1 MTIKYAVKMLKNK
14 FYPLEYPEGTQLEQ
28 GQYILVRTEKG
39 EEAVRVF
46 EVNSEVAAHWEKY
59 KPEALPLVRIMSK
72 EDIAHL
78 DEIKKDEYIAFNKCK
93 ELVQK
98 HNLLM
103 NLVQTRYT
111 FDKKKI
117 TFYYTAQERVD
128 FRELLKDLTQ
138 TFKRVRIDLR
148 HIGVRDE
155 TSIVEGCGLCGKPFC
170 CCSWLRKF
178 DSINIKLAKDQGM
191 PITPGKISGT
201 CGRLLCCLNYEYKD
215 YIEAAKEMPPVG
227 SGVMTEDGL
236 GRVCSINFVS
246 EKISVKLE
254 DGKIKEYQKNA
265 LEMVDTKV
273 DIDIDIPQNLMYAEE
288 EGASKSDIKKLED
301 DRNSTTGN
309 V

>member
-1 MTIKYAVKMLKNK
+1 MIKFAVKMLKNK
-14 FYPLEYPEGTQLEQ
+14 FYPLIYSEGTELEN
-28 GQYILVRTEKG
+28 GQYVLVQTEKG
-39 EEAVRVF
+39 EEAVKVF
-46 EVNSEVAAHWEKY
+46 LVNSEIANHWEKY
-59 KPEALPLVRIMSK
+59 KPEPLKLIRVMNK
-72 EDIAHL
+72 EDIARL
-78 DEIKKDEYIAFNKCK
+78 DDIKKEEYIAFNKCK
-93 ELVQK
+93 NLVNNHKLQ
-98 HNLLM
+98 M
-103 NLVQTRYT
+103 NLVQARYT
-111 FDKKKI
+111 FDMRKI

-138 TFKRVRIDLR
+138 TFKRTRIDLR

-155 TSIVEGCGLCGKPFC
+155 TSIVEGNGLCGKPFC

-215 YIEAAKEMPPVG
+215 YIAAAKEMPPVG
-227 SGVMTEDGL
+227 CGVMTADGL
-236 GRVCSINFVS
+236 GRVCSINFLN

-254 DGKIKEYQKNA
+254 DGKIKDYPKTE

-273 DIDIDIPQNLMYAEE
+273 DIDIDDVRITYPIDENDE
-288 EGASKSDIKKLED
+288 KIDIRKLED

>member
-1 MTIKYAVKMLKNK
+1 MIKYAVKMLKNK
-14 FYPLEYPEGTQLEQ
+14 FFPLIYPEGTELES
-28 GQYILVRTEKG
+28 GQYILVQTEKG

-46 EVNSEVAAHWEKY
+46 LVNSEIAKHWEKY
-59 KPEALPLVRIMSK
+59 RPQPLNLVRVMSK
-72 EDIAHL
+72 EDIARL
-78 DEIKKDEYIAFNKCK
+78 DDIKKEEYIAFNKCK
-93 ELVQK
+93 SLVSK
-98 HNLLM
+98 HRLLM
-103 NLVQTRYT
+103 NLVQARYT
-111 FDKKKI
+111 FDMRKI

-155 TSIVEGCGLCGKPFC
+155 TSIVEGNGLCGKPFC

-215 YIEAAKEMPPVG
+215 YIDAAKEMPPVG
-227 SGVMTEDGL
+227 CGVMTADGL
-236 GRVCSINFVS
+236 GRVCSINFLN

-254 DGKIKEYQKNA
+254 DGKIKDYPKDE

-273 DIDIDIPQNLMYAEE
+273 DIDIDNIGITYPVDENDA
-288 EGASKSDIKKLED
+288 KIDIRKLED

>member
-1 MTIKYAVKMLKNK
+1 MIKFAVKMLKNK
-14 FYPLEYPEGTQLEQ
+14 FYPLIYPEGLELES
-28 GQYILVRTEKG
+28 GQYVLVQTEKG
-39 EEAVRVF
+39 EEAVKAF
-46 EVNSEVAAHWEKY
+46 LVNTEIAKHWEKY
-59 KPEALPLVRIMSK
+59 KPEPLKLIRVMNK
-72 EDIAHL
+72 EDIARL
-78 DEIKKDEYIAFNKCK
+78 DDIKKEEYIAFSKCK
-93 ELVQK
+93 NLVANHKLQ
-98 HNLLM
+98 M
-103 NLVQTRYT
+103 NLVQARYT
-111 FDKKKI
+111 FDMRKI

-138 TFKRVRIDLR
+138 TFKRTRIDLR

-155 TSIVEGCGLCGKPFC
+155 TSIVEGNGLCGKPFC

-227 SGVMTEDGL
+227 CGVMTADGL
-236 GRVCSINFVS
+236 GRVCSINFLN

-254 DGKIKEYQKNA
+254 DGKIKDYPKTE

-273 DIDIDIPQNLMYAEE
+273 DIDIDNIGITYPMDEHDA
-288 EGASKSDIKKLED
+288 KIDIRKLED

>member
-1 MTIKYAVKMLKNK
+1 MIKFAVKMLKNK
-14 FYPLEYPEGTQLEQ
+14 FYPLVYPEGIELES
-28 GQYILVRTEKG
+28 GQYVLVQTEKG
-39 EEAVRVF
+39 EEAVKAF
-46 EVNSEVAAHWEKY
+46 LVNSEIAKHWEQY
-59 KPEALPLVRIMSK
+59 KPEPLQLIRVMNK
-72 EDIAHL
+72 EDVARL
-78 DEIKKDEYIAFNKCK
+78 DDLKKEEYIAFNKCK
-93 ELVQK
+93 SLVGIHGLQ
-98 HNLLM
+98 M
-103 NLVQTRYT
+103 NLVQARYT
-111 FDKKKI
+111 FDMKKV

-128 FRELLKDLTQ
+128 FRGLLKDLTQ
-138 TFKRVRIDLR
+138 TFKRTRIDLR

-155 TSIVEGCGLCGKPFC
+155 TSIVEGNGLCGKPFC

-227 SGVMTEDGL
+227 CGVMTADGL
-236 GRVCSINFVS
+236 GRVCSINFLN

-254 DGKIKEYQKNA
+254 DGKIKEYPKTE

-273 DIDIDIPQNLMYAEE
+273 DIDIDDVRITYPIDENDA
-288 EGASKSDIKKLED
+288 KIDIRKLED

>member
-1 MTIKYAVKMLKNK
+1 MIKFAVKMLKNK
-14 FYPLEYPEGTQLEQ
+14 FYPLVYPEGTELES
-28 GQYILVRTEKG
+28 GQYVLVQTEKG
-39 EEAVRVF
+39 EEAVKAF
-46 EVNSEVAAHWEKY
+46 LVNTEIAKHWEKY
-59 KPEALPLVRIMSK
+59 KPEPLNLIRVMNK
-72 EDIAHL
+72 EDVARL
-78 DEIKKDEYIAFNKCK
+78 DDIKKEEYIAFNKCK
-93 ELVQK
+93 NLVANHKLQ
-98 HNLLM
+98 M
-103 NLVQTRYT
+103 NLVQARYT
-111 FDKKKI
+111 FDMRKI

-138 TFKRVRIDLR
+138 TFKRTRIDLR

-155 TSIVEGCGLCGKPFC
+155 TSIVEGNGLCGKPFC

-227 SGVMTEDGL
+227 CGVMTADGL
-236 GRVCSINFVS
+236 GRVCSINFLN

-254 DGKIKEYQKNA
+254 DGKIKDYPKTE

-273 DIDIDIPQNLMYAEE
+273 DIDIDNIGITYPIDEHI
-288 EGASKSDIKKLED
+288 SKNDIRKLED

>member
-1 MTIKYAVKMLKNK
+1 MIKFAVKMLKNK
-14 FYPLEYPEGTQLEQ
+14 FYPLVYPEGVELES
-28 GQYILVRTEKG
+28 GQYVLVQTEKG
-39 EEAVRVF
+39 EEAVKAF
-46 EVNSEVAAHWEKY
+46 LVNTEIAKHWEKY
-59 KPEALPLVRIMSK
+59 KPEPLNLIRVMNK
-72 EDIAHL
+72 EDVARL
-78 DEIKKDEYIAFNKCK
+78 DDIKKEEYIAFNKCK
-93 ELVQK
+93 NLVANHKLQ
-98 HNLLM
+98 M
-103 NLVQTRYT
+103 NLVQARYT
-111 FDKKKI
+111 FDMRKI

-138 TFKRVRIDLR
+138 TFKRTRIDLR

-155 TSIVEGCGLCGKPFC
+155 TSIVEGNGLCGKPFC

-227 SGVMTEDGL
+227 CGVMTADGL
-236 GRVCSINFVS
+236 GRVCSINFLN

-254 DGKIKEYQKNA
+254 DGKIKDYPKTE

-273 DIDIDIPQNLMYAEE
+273 DIDIDNIGITYPMDENDA
-288 EGASKSDIKKLED
+288 KIDIRKLED

>member
-1 MTIKYAVKMLKNK
+1 MIKFAVKMLKNK
-14 FYPLEYPEGTQLEQ
+14 FYPLDYPEGTELEN
-28 GQYILVRTEKG
+28 GQYVLVQTEKG
-39 EEAVRVF
+39 EEAVKVF
-46 EVNSEVAAHWEKY
+46 LVNSEIAKHWEKY
-59 KPEALPLVRIMSK
+59 KPESLPLIRIMNK
-72 EDIAHL
+72 EDISRL
-78 DEIKKDEYIAFNKCK
+78 EEIKKEEYIAFNKCK
-93 ELVQK
+93 NLVANHKLQ
-98 HNLLM
+98 M

-111 FDKKKI
+111 FDMRKV

-128 FRELLKDLTQ
+128 FRGLLKDLTQ
-138 TFKRVRIDLR
+138 TFKRTRIDLR

-155 TSIVEGCGLCGKPFC
+155 TSIVEGNGLCGKPFC

-215 YIEAAKEMPPVG
+215 YIAAAKEMPPVG
-227 SGVMTEDGL
+227 CGVMTADGL
-236 GRVCSINFVS
+236 GRVCSINFLN

-254 DGKIKEYQKNA
+254 DGKIKDYPKTE

-273 DIDIDIPQNLMYAEE
+273 DIDIDDVRITYPIDENDA
-288 EGASKSDIKKLED
+288 KIDIRKLED

>member
-1 MTIKYAVKMLKNK
+1 MIKFAVKMLKNK
-14 FYPLEYPEGTQLEQ
+14 FYPLTYPEGVELES
-28 GQYILVRTEKG
+28 GQYVLVQTEKG
-39 EEAVRVF
+39 EEAVKAF
-46 EVNSEVAAHWEKY
+46 LVNSEIAKHWEKY
-59 KPEALPLVRIMSK
+59 KPEPLSLIRVMND
-72 EDIAHL
+72 EDIARL
-78 DEIKKDEYIAFNKCK
+78 EDIKKEEYIAFNKCK
-93 ELVQK
+93 NLVQNHK
-98 HNLLM
+98 LQM
-103 NLVQTRYT
+103 NLVQARYT
-111 FDKKKI
+111 FDMRKI

-138 TFKRVRIDLR
+138 TFKRTRIDLR

-155 TSIVEGCGLCGKPFC
+155 TSIVEGNGLCGKPFC

-227 SGVMTEDGL
+227 CGVMTADGL
-236 GRVCSINFVS
+236 GRVCNINFLS

-254 DGKIKEYQKNA
+254 DGKIKDYPKDE

-273 DIDIDIPQNLMYAEE
+273 DIDIDDVRITYPIDENDA
-288 EGASKSDIKKLED
+288 KIDIRKLED

>member
-1 MTIKYAVKMLKNK
+1 MIKYAVKMLKNK
-14 FYPLEYPEGTQLEQ
+14 FYPLVYPEGTELES
-28 GQYILVRTEKG
+28 GQYILVKTEKG

-46 EVNSEVAAHWEKY
+46 LVNSEIAKHWEKF
-59 KPEALPLVRIMSK
+59 KPQPLNLVRVMSK
-72 EDIAHL
+72 EDIAKL
-78 DEIKKDEYIAFNKCK
+78 DEIKKEEYIAFNKCK
-93 ELVQK
+93 ALVAK
-98 HNLLM
+98 HKLSM
-103 NLVQTRYT
+103 NLVQSRYT
-111 FDKKKI
+111 FDMRKI

-155 TSIVEGCGLCGKPFC
+155 TSIVEGNGLCGKPFC

-215 YIEAAKEMPPVG
+215 YIDAAKEMPPVG
-227 SGVMTEDGL
+227 CGVMTADGL
-236 GRVCSINFVS
+236 GRVCSINFLS

-254 DGKIKEYQKNA
+254 DGKIKDYPKDE

-273 DIDIDIPQNLMYAEE
+273 DIDIENVGLTYPMDENDAKIDIR
-288 EGASKSDIKKLED
+288 KLED

>member
-1 MTIKYAVKMLKNK
+1 MIKFAVKMLKNK
-14 FYPLEYPEGTQLEQ
+14 FYPLTYSEGIELES
-28 GQYILVRTEKG
+28 GQYVLVQTEKG
-39 EEAVRVF
+39 EEAVKAF
-46 EVNSEVAAHWEKY
+46 LVNSEIAKHWEQY
-59 KPEALPLVRIMSK
+59 KPEPLQLIRVMNK
-72 EDIAHL
+72 EDVARL
-78 DEIKKDEYIAFNKCK
+78 DDLKKEEYIAFNKCK
-93 ELVQK
+93 SLVGIHGLQ
-98 HNLLM
+98 M
-103 NLVQTRYT
+103 NLVQARYT
-111 FDKKKI
+111 FDMKKV

-128 FRELLKDLTQ
+128 FRGLLKDLTQ
-138 TFKRVRIDLR
+138 TFKRTRIDLR

-155 TSIVEGCGLCGKPFC
+155 TSIVEGNGLCGKPFC

-227 SGVMTEDGL
+227 CGVMTADGL
-236 GRVCSINFVS
+236 GRVCSINFLN

-254 DGKIKEYQKNA
+254 DGKIKEYPKTE

-273 DIDIDIPQNLMYAEE
+273 DIDIDDVRITYPIDENDA
-288 EGASKSDIKKLED
+288 KIDIRKLED